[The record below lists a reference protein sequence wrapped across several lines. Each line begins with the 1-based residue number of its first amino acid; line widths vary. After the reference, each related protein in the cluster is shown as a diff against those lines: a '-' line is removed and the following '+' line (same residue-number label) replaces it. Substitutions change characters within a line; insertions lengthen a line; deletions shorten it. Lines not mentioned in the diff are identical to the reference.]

1 MAYASSLLPPYSDNY
16 TYSNYTIRLAQSQQ
30 KSLEITR
37 QKAINEG
44 VLRTLYGV
52 LTSRTFIKL
61 YTYIRLY
68 LYKYIV

>member
-16 TYSNYTIRLAQSQQ
+16 TYYKACTKSI

-68 LYKYIV
+68 LYKYMV